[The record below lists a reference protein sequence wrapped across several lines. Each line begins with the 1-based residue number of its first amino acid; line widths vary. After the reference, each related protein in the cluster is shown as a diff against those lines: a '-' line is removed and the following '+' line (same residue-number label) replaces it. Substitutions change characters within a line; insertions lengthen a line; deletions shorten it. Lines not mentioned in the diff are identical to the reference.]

1 TGVQTCALPIW
12 EVDDKVPEPL
22 TYRGGEEVLHNGA
35 RHDLVE
41 LEFVVV
47 VLPVGH
53 DDNRLV
59 RSGRRI
65 VKVGSLDL
73 RLNVLPR
80 LERSAPL
87 ERHMSGEHDFEF
99 QLEFREADEDAS
111 AKLVAERDPCSR
123 ERHQGSGVV
132 APNGGPGP
140 IEGVSGRAG

>member
-1 TGVQTCALPIW
+1 MG
-12 EVDDKVPEPL
+12 KVNENAPVPSPS
-22 TYRGGEEVLHNGA
+22 GGGKDVFTEGA

-73 RLNVLPR
+73 RLNVLLR

-87 ERHMSGEHDFEF
+87 ERHMSGEHDFEL
-99 QLEFREADEDAS
+99 QLEFREADKDAS
-111 AKLVAERDPCSR
+111 AKLVAERDPRSC
-123 ERHQGSGVV
+123 ERFQ
-132 APNGGPGP
+132 
-140 IEGVSGRAG
+140 